1 MKRFTMILALVLM
14 VAMPMMAERVT
25 PETALKVAATFLNN
39 NGAKAAQL
47 TDLTE
52 AAGYTNLY
60 IFNGEQ
66 GFVVMA
72 ADDCVQPIL
81 GYSLTGKFVAENM
94 PTNVS
99 GWLQGY
105 NDEIQYAID
114 SKMSASAETA
124 KLWKDLAEGNAKAGK
139 ATAVVNALLQT
150 TWDQNGFYYY
160 SGGQVLMFEL
170 YNNLCPYDSNAGERT
185 VTGCVATAMAQI
197 MKYWG
202 YPAQGIG
209 SHSYTPSA
217 HPEYGVQSADFGATT
232 YEWNNMPNALSQNST
247 ATEIN
252 AIATLMYHCGV
263 SVDMDYDIG
272 SNGGS
277 GAVTAYAANALVNY
291 FNYKTTATHYDKS
304 DFSANDWIA
313 LLHSELDASKP
324 IQYHGRGT
332 GGHSF
337 VCDGYDSNNN
347 FHFNW
352 GWSGSNDGFYAL
364 TSLNPGSG
372 GAGGSNYNF
381 TNDQGA
387 IIGIEPASSLAAPT
401 NLTYTLTGT
410 QNVTLSWTGTN
421 GASSYNVFRNNSLI
435 GNTAST
441 TYSETAPF
449 GTNNYYVRSVD
460 ANSQMSLPSNTVTI
474 TINYPTP
481 VISDL
486 TGTLSGNDV
495 SLSWTAPEWC
505 YPEQPSD
512 TLTYGSGVFA
522 SSMGYNN
529 GNNIYWGHRYLA
541 ENLTTH
547 NDMVIY
553 KVAFYANE
561 TGAYKIYVYKGTT
574 SNRPQTKVLEQ
585 SINVGMTG
593 WSDFDLSSNIII
605 DASKDYWVFIYDPA
619 GRSYPATLCS
629 YSGNYGNYYASS
641 PTSWVGT
648 ASNAAFLIRTY
659 ITDGTYTYNLYDG
672 ASQVA
677 SNINTT
683 NYTVNNVANNAAHLY
698 TLKTN
703 YYGGE
708 TDASNMVGFALGN
721 ASLASLS
728 LAANDMMTVTEGSVL
743 TVSGSITN
751 NGTAANLVIEDGAQL
766 VSSPVT
772 GTMLKNINGYTNVHN
787 DHEGYYLIASPVDG
801 IQPTN
806 VTNMVNGTYDLYAW
820 DPTESY
826 EWRNYEAQGNFTT
839 LDAGVGYLYAN
850 IDTTILEFA
859 GQLNANF
866 QGFSSLNYVAND
878 ELHSLTLV
886 GNPYAHQYEISMA
899 NNGSW
904 VSSPTYLTLNALGDG
919 FLTNVSSNGKIVL
932 DPMQAVLVLATA
944 EGEILAEYSD
954 IPPIGDGG
962 ELPFDKAS
970 GIVNIKVQYSDGL
983 VADNAIVRFAESGMM
998 RKLYLSNNSTR
1009 LYIPRGNDEMAIVC
1023 SNSEGVLP
1031 VNFKA
1036 AQNGVYTLSIENDNL
1051 DLGYLHLID
1060 NMTGANIDLLET
1072 PSYTFEART
1081 TDYASRFKLMFS
1093 DSESAAN
1100 NEVFA
1105 FISNGNILV
1114 NQEGIL
1120 QIVDMTGRIVK
1131 SEDAKHCVTT
1141 SEMTAGVYVLRLITA
1156 NGVKTQK
1163 IVIE

>member
-1100 NEVFA
+1100 HEVFA